1 MSKHSAQGWA
11 LTPHE
16 NAPGESVAGQSHSS
30 SGWLR
35 TLFSWIDRSR
45 QRRALGELADLNN
58 YLLEDIGV
66 SKEQALHEAAK
77 SFWQ

>member
-1 MSKHSAQGWA
+1 MSTHSAQGWT

-16 NAPGESVAGQSHSS
+16 NAPGESVARQSDSS
-30 SGWLR
+30 SGWLH

-66 SKEQALHEAAK
+66 SKEQALHESAK
-77 SFWQ
+77 PFWQ